1 MPHCQHNVT
10 PANHHVPSANHHVA
24 AAETLATAILQYTPP
39 PSTSRREQ
47 PHHATTQREQ
57 CHYEFNLSATTL
69 PSSSRGRHHP
79 LRKRNKSVMADDGV
93 ANGGVDD
100 QYSEE
105 STTKIKVLQRERD
118 ELVNENA
125 TRKEEIKKLTA
136 EFDILQRDST
146 MNSKKIEE
154 MQREVKAEG
163 EVRIRDLERK
173 IGVLETKEIEE
184 RNKRIRIKEEE
195 MRRSVRIE
203 EGDAD
208 IGDTPNGSIC
218 HHRRIW
224 LEWTVMVPLSFLMS
238 VAEIEKGRETPVASP
253 RRQQASITHTWQKLG
268 RKTVNTRGQTFYC
281 SEANASD
288 ELRVRRCSFV
298 QICERRNDMKFTE
311 AATLE
316 EEVVHGHVF
325 SSTNLV
331 TGYSGKITGYS
342 GKKKMKMKLYS
353 VPSRVSGSTP
363 SRNCREERTP
373 SRNCREERIR
383 FHADA
388 ILMMV
393 EVGRI
398 QRASMVDD
406 DEDEA
411 DRDGGGWKDIA
422 SIHGG

>member
-154 MQREVKAEG
+154 MQREMAAAE
-163 EVRIRDLERK
+163 EAR
-173 IGVLETKEIEE
+173 
-184 RNKRIRIKEEE
+184 
-195 MRRSVRIE
+195 
-203 EGDAD
+203 
-208 IGDTPNGSIC
+208 
-218 HHRRIW
+218 
-224 LEWTVMVPLSFLMS
+224 
-238 VAEIEKGRETPVASP
+238 
-253 RRQQASITHTWQKLG
+253 
-268 RKTVNTRGQTFYC
+268 
-281 SEANASD
+281 ANAS
-288 ELRVRRCSFV
+288 ELR
-298 QICERRNDMKFTE
+298 K
-311 AATLE
+311 
-316 EEVVHGHVF
+316 
-325 SSTNLV
+325 NL
-331 TGYSGKITGYS
+331 GEKS
-342 GKKKMKMKLYS
+342 LS
-353 VPSRVSGSTP
+353 VCNALSPGWRDSLPLTQP
-363 SRNCREERTP
+363 FKTKNE
-373 SRNCREERIR
+373 
-383 FHADA
+383 ADA

-411 DRDGGGWKDIA
+411 DRDGGGMVEVGRIQRA
-422 SIHGG
+422 SMVDDDEDEADREMGTQLLKKTSMTTYF